1 MKTLGVGCR
10 QESRRTGEDE
20 VVEGVRE
27 ADKQRRRERERERDR
42 APREYGGELQQGISQ
57 LRWNCQFPHIR
68 KL

>member
-27 ADKQRRRERERERDR
+27 ADKQRRREREIELREST
-42 APREYGGELQQGISQ
+42 EES
-57 LRWNCQFPHIR
+57 
-68 KL
+68 